1 MGNETIKDQAVK
13 LHAKELYQ
21 ALRGAYVVEPL
32 TDRVPDL
39 SIEDAYQISSRLL
52 TLRQGD
58 GERVVGKK
66 IGVTSAA
73 VQNMLGVRQPDFG
86 YLTDAMEVQTGGVIP
101 IKDQLIQP
109 RAEAEIAFVLK
120 ADLKGPGVTAADVLQ
135 ATDFVMPCLEIVD
148 SRIRDWRIKIQDT
161 VADNASCGCFVL
173 GHQAVG
179 PRDVDLTTCGVVMEL
194 NGAVVATGAGAAAL
208 GSSPVACMVWLANQL
223 GALGV
228 TLFKGEVVLSGS
240 LVPLQ
245 PVQPGDEV
253 RAAVGGIG
261 QVSVRFE

>member
-1 MGNETIKDQAVK
+1 MEWKDAHGYAAE
-13 LHAKELYQ
+13 LHQ
-21 ALRGAYVVEPL
+21 ALRAAEVVEPL
-32 TDRVPDL
+32 TERVPDIG
-39 SIEDAYQISSRLL
+39 IEDAYRISQGWLA
-52 TLRQGD
+52 LRQKD

-101 IKDQLIQP
+101 LQGQLIQP

-120 ADLKGPGVTAADVLQ
+120 ADIKGPGVTAAEVIQ

-173 GHQAVG
+173 GQQAVS
-179 PRDVDLTTCGVVMEL
+179 PRDVDLATCGVVMEL
-194 NGAVVATGAGAAAL
+194 NGSVVSTGAGAAAL

-223 GALGV
+223 GAFGV
-228 TLFKGEVVLSGS
+228 ALKKGEVVLSGS

-245 PVQPGDEV
+245 PVQSGDEV

-261 QVSVRFE
+261 QVSVRFA

>member
-1 MGNETIKDQAVK
+1 MEQKRIDGYAAA
-13 LHAKELYQ
+13 LHR
-21 ALRGAYVVEPL
+21 ALRDAEAVAPL
-32 TDRVPDL
+32 TDGAPDI
-39 SIEDAYQISSRLL
+39 SIEDAYHISHGLL
-52 TLRQGD
+52 TLRQKE

-101 IKDQLIQP
+101 MQGQLIQP
-109 RAEAEIAFVLK
+109 RAEAEVAFVLK
-120 ADLKGPGVTAADVLQ
+120 ADLKGPGVTAAQVIQ

-161 VADNASCGCFVL
+161 VADNASCGRFVL
-173 GHQAVG
+173 GQQAVS
-179 PRDVDLTTCGVVMEL
+179 PRDLDLATCGVVMEL
-194 NGAVVATGAGAAAL
+194 NGAVVSTGAGAAAL
-208 GSSPVACMVWLANQL
+208 GSSPVACMVWLANRM

-228 TLFKGEVVLSGS
+228 ALHQGEVVLSGS

-253 RAAVGGIG
+253 RASVGGIG